1 MNENTS
7 PVTLSLFSL
16 SLTIMTA
23 QDDTRVYLKMFKGI
37 ASACAWPRSKYR
49 VCIQAL
55 LTGEAHQSGWT
66 VWILVLDHV
75 GLSPKRHC
83 WYFHSMLLLEGYHLF
98 SFSLILR
105 LLKLLS
111 ERGLAKPEEV
121 IKWVALEQFLS
132 HFPTG
137 TLEWVQCHQ
146 PGSLAKATQLVEEAS
161 KN

>member
-1 MNENTS
+1 MLPLYVVVGRIS
-7 PVTLSLFSL
+7 P
-16 SLTIMTA
+16 I
-23 QDDTRVYLKMFKGI
+23 
-37 ASACAWPRSKYR
+37 
-49 VCIQAL
+49 
-55 LTGEAHQSGWT
+55 
-66 VWILVLDHV
+66 
-75 GLSPKRHC
+75 
-83 WYFHSMLLLEGYHLF
+83 LLLPDTQ
-98 SFSLILR
+98 R

-161 KN
+161 KNEVQYILDL